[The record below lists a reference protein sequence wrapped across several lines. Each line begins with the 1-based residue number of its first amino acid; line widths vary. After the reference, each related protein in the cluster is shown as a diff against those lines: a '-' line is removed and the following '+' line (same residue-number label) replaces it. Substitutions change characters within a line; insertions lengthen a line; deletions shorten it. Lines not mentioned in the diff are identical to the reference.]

1 MMKSL
6 LLAVLFLG
14 GCATMN
20 IDNFEDDSLTPNEM
34 QMIATVGGEIMAGQ
48 YPPGKTTVALKPVGA
63 FGEYLVEALRQRGFG
78 VQESNAVALHYLLDQ
93 LDDRTWRLGL
103 ITTDWRNDS
112 VFHRYG
118 NNTLIR
124 GTQTQRVAP

>member
-1 MMKSL
+1 MKL
-6 LLAVLFLG
+6 LLFAALFLG

-34 QMIATVGGEIMAGQ
+34 QTIATVGGEIMAGQ

-63 FGEYLVEALRQRGFG
+63 FGEYLAEALRQRGFG
-78 VQESNAVALHYLLDQ
+78 VQESNAFALHYLLDQ
-93 LDDRTWRLGL
+93 IDDRTWRLGL

-112 VFHRYG
+112 VFRRDG
-118 NNTLIR
+118 NNALIR
-124 GTQTQRVAP
+124 GTQTQRIAP

>member
-48 YPPGKTTVALKPVGA
+48 YPPGKTNVDPTPAGTFGA
-63 FGEYLVEALRQRGFG
+63 SLVEA
-78 VQESNAVALHYLLDQ
+78 
-93 LDDRTWRLGL
+93 
-103 ITTDWRNDS
+103 
-112 VFHRYG
+112 
-118 NNTLIR
+118 
-124 GTQTQRVAP
+124 

>member
-1 MMKSL
+1 MKLL
-6 LLAVLFLG
+6 LLAALFLG

-34 QMIATVGGEIMAGQ
+34 QTIATVGGEIMAGQ

-63 FGEYLVEALRQRGFG
+63 FGEYLAEALRQRGFG

-93 LDDRTWRLGL
+93 IDAMTVLGVWGL
-103 ITTDWRNDS
+103 SLPIGAMTVCFAEMATM
-112 VFHRYG
+112 
-118 NNTLIR
+118 
-124 GTQTQRVAP
+124 P